1 MAEAVVRLEVEDRD
15 DVAGPDVSD
24 AEEVVGLDDGVAGT
38 PVGNGEVVGR
48 HDHPGPHRAAA
59 VPCVRPIDLL
69 AALRGLHDGERLTG
83 GPDPLPPDRVVPVG
97 DVHAVEQAVG
107 GMGSGRRA
115 PAGGPRG
122 GGPRGRDQRPQRGL
136 LAGTEGLGPERSG
149 PVVAVGGQR
158 GEHEERDDYGRC
170 EHGAQRK
177 ARSKQA

>member
-1 MAEAVVRLEVEDRD
+1 MASITRRFEEKGLRLAALKLVRASRSLAEQHYAVHKGKPFYDSLLQFLTAGPT
-15 DVAGPDVSD
+15 VAMFAMPDVSHVRRMLPLVRGL
-24 AEEVVGLDDGVAGT
+24 AGRGLD
-38 PVGNGEVVGR
+38 
-48 HDHPGPHRAAA
+48 
-59 VPCVRPIDLL
+59 VRVLT
-69 AALRGLHDGERLTG
+69 GERFREL
-83 GPDPLPPDRVVPVG
+83 
-97 DVHAVEQAVG
+97 VEQAGG

-136 LAGTEGLGPERSG
+136 LAGTEGLGPEGSG